1 MFSGAAS
8 VFVVVLMVLGL
19 IAIGLLRLA
28 LPLVPLVVGLAGS
41 VLVIDNEIGDVI
53 GVVVVV
59 VSVAWVVPGS
69 VWVMTITGASM
80 VLGGC

>member
-19 IAIGLLRLA
+19 IAVGLLRLA

-69 VWVMTITGASM
+69 VWVMAITGASM
-80 VLGGC
+80 VLGGS